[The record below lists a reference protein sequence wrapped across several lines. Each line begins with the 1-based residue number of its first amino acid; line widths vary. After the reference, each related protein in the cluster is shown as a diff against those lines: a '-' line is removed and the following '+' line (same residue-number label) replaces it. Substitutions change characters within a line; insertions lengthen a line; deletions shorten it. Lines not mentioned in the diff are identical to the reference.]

1 MSFLHPEFLYF
12 MLPPLF
18 ILFGFLLTQK
28 EQQAHFFSDEVL
40 QKLRVNAN
48 TLTLRARN
56 GLFFLIGFLM
66 IVALSAPVI
75 KEGTVLVKAKS
86 ADIIIALDISDS
98 MLAEDVYPSRLQV
111 AKQKAL
117 ELLEVAP
124 NERVGVVAF
133 AKNSYLV
140 SPLSFDHNAVR
151 FLLSQLDT
159 ASITQKGTDILSLLE
174 VVAESIQSTG
184 KKYLLILSDGSDAS
198 DFSKEIAF
206 AKEKN
211 IVIFVLGIGTQKGA
225 PIKLSDGTFIKYNGE
240 IIVSKLNQEIAALA
254 TQSGGVYIENVKSQ
268 EDIKTMLSEIE
279 RHSEQKELKSEE
291 IARFIPL
298 FYYPLG
304 LALLLLLFATSSMS
318 KRVKV
323 NLPSA
328 FIFAAFLVYQ
338 PNAEA
343 AIFDFVALNKAKSAY
358 EEADYERA
366 AKIYEEYAKRT
377 NDAQSYF
384 NAANALYKAQKYE
397 DALKNYEK
405 ADVKSKQEKAN
416 KYANIGNTHAKI
428 GGKEQLQEAL
438 VAYEKSL
445 EFEEDKAVRENH
457 ELVKKALQEQE
468 EQDKENQKDEDK
480 QQQND
485 QKENKEEQDKQE
497 QNKEEKQEEKQD
509 KQEQNKDENQKSE
522 QEDKQNK
529 NKETSKNN
537 EGTKSEQEKK
547 DDNSKENEENQKD
560 DKEQKA
566 KNIKEKESLKE
577 LQKEDKKEQNTSE
590 ETQNAAPDK
599 MSDAEEEKWIR
610 ELNLN
615 QNSYMYKLNN
625 TNKNE
630 EKTDEKPW

>member
-1 MSFLHPEFLYF
+1 SGP
-12 MLPPLF
+12 
-18 ILFGFLLTQK
+18 I
-28 EQQAHFFSDEVL
+28 
-40 QKLRVNAN
+40 
-48 TLTLRARN
+48 
-56 GLFFLIGFLM
+56 
-66 IVALSAPVI
+66 I
-75 KEGTVLVKAKS
+75 KEGTVSVKAKS
-86 ADIIIALDISDS
+86 ADIMIALDISDS
-98 MLAEDVYPSRLQV
+98 MLAEDVYPNRLQV

-117 ELLEVAP
+117 ELLEMVP

-159 ASITQKGTDILSLLE
+159 TSITQKGTDINSLLE
-174 VVAESIQSTG
+174 VLANSIQSTG
-184 KKYLLILSDGSDAS
+184 KKYLLILSDGSDTK

-225 PIKLSDGTFIKYNGE
+225 PVKLSDGTFIKYNGE
-240 IIVSKLNQEIAALA
+240 IIVSKLNQEIASLA

-268 EDIKTMLSEIE
+268 DDIKTMQREIE

-318 KRVKV
+318 KRIKV

-328 FIFAAFLVYQ
+328 FLFAAFLTYQ

-343 AIFDFVALNKAKSAY
+343 EMFDFIELNKAKNAY
-358 EEADYERA
+358 EEADYKTA

-377 NDAQSYF
+377 HDANSYF
-384 NAANALYKAQKYE
+384 NAANALYQDKNYE
-397 DALKNYEK
+397 EALKNYEK
-405 ADVKSKQEKAN
+405 ADVKSKKAKAN
-416 KYANIGNTHAKI
+416 KYANIGNTQARM
-428 GGKEQLQEAL
+428 GAKEQLQEAL
-438 VAYEKSL
+438 VSYEKSL
-445 EFEEDKAVRENH
+445 EFEEDKEIRENY
-457 ELVKKALQEQE
+457 ELVKKVMQQH
-468 EQDKENQKDEDK
+468 EQDKEK
-480 QQQND
+480 QQDEEKQEKND
-485 QKENKEEQDKQE
+485 QKENKEEQDKQYKQE
-497 QNKEEKQEEKQD
+497 QNKEEKQDQKNQD
-509 KQEQNKDENQKSE
+509 EHQKSE
-522 QEDKQNK
+522 QENKEGK
-529 NKETSKNN
+529 NKEGSENKEET
-537 EGTKSEQEKK
+537 ESEQEQQ
-547 DDNSKENEENQKD
+547 DENSMKNEETQKD
-560 DKEQKA
+560 DKEQKT
-566 KNIKEKESLKE
+566 KNIQEKESLKE
-577 LQKEDKKEQNTSE
+577 LQKEQTTPN

-615 QNSYMYKLNN
+615 QSSYMYKLNT